1 MSLQIYCSS
10 LILVA
15 FVSFLASASP
25 VPNSQFE
32 NSNSNGF
39 CAEYPRLSLCQLRT
53 VLDNAILEIDFLVNG
68 MGTGLLNSEY
78 TTSPIAEADQ
88 STKKEKRKRYLPFLQ
103 HSLNRARNNHPA
115 LPIGQ
120 S

>member
-78 TTSPIAEADQ
+78 TTSPIAETRAQ
-88 STKKEKRKRYLPFLQ
+88 RKKRENAIFPSSSTPSTGPETTIPPYLLA
-103 HSLNRARNNHPA
+103 RAK
-115 LPIGQ
+115 
-120 S
+120 